1 MDFKFCLLAGGRPP
15 CSDPLIIY
23 SRMCTGIHDDVIG
36 AIFSNRNLNKK
47 AIMAPWESPFH
58 FEFSNSNSS
67 AIPVY
72 FKMPFWL
79 MIDNNGPYPQ

>member
-1 MDFKFCLLAGGRPP
+1 MDFKFCLLAGGCPP
-15 CSDPLIIY
+15 SCSDRLIIY
-23 SRMCTGIHDDVIG
+23 SRMRDDVI
-36 AIFSNRNLNKK
+36 AVSIYSNRDLNKK

-67 AIPVY
+67 VIPVY

>member
-15 CSDPLIIY
+15 CSDRLIIY
-23 SRMCTGIHDDVIG
+23 SRMCNDVIG
-36 AIFSNRNLNKK
+36 AIFSNRDLNKK

-58 FEFSNSNSS
+58 FKFSNSNSS